1 MDKRYAAKTLIEAVG
16 GLVSEEHILG
26 VLEVFEGVRQGVHNE
41 WEIFLTEQT
50 NNTIMMDKITC
61 ESCGTKVVIKR
72 TPGYISTGS
81 V

>member
-16 GLVSEEHILG
+16 GVVCEEHILG
-26 VLEVFEGVRQGVHNE
+26 VLEVFDGVRQGVHNE

-61 ESCGTKVVIKR
+61 EGCGTKVVVKR
-72 TPGYISTGS
+72 TPGYIATGS